1 MRIHA
6 LVLAL
11 ALGATTVPA
20 LAHDDAAMTST
31 ATVREEILASYN
43 DAADK
48 ILQLAEAIPAEKYTW
63 RPAEGVRSI
72 SEAMMHVAG
81 ANFFFGRLLGFPPAE
96 PQKDLEKETDK
107 AKVVAK
113 LKESIEHGRKAL
125 QQATDAE
132 LDRKRDMFGTM
143 RSGRAVA
150 LILASHAHEH
160 LGQLIA
166 YARSVGVMPP
176 WSS

>member
-1 MRIHA
+1 MRIPA
-6 LVLAL
+6 LFLAL
-11 ALGATTVPA
+11 ALGAANVPA
-20 LAHDDAAMTST
+20 MAHDDAAVTSN
-31 ATVREEILASYN
+31 AALREEILSSYN

-63 RPAEGVRSI
+63 RPAEKVRSI

-81 ANFFFGRLLGFPPAE
+81 ANFFFGSRLGFPPAE
-96 PQKDLEKETDK
+96 PPKDLEKETDK

-113 LKESIEHGRKAL
+113 LKESIEHARKAL
-125 QQATDAE
+125 QQVSDAE
-132 LDRKRDMFGTM
+132 LERKRDLFGM
-143 RSGRAVA
+143 KSGRAVA

-166 YARSVGVMPP
+166 YARSINVTPP